1 MSFRK
6 DGRVDLRKIPRI
18 VYRPL
23 LKYKAD
29 GMATQLL
36 HTEHNE
42 GACQP
47 TEALL
52 DIDSRLSGRAKMETE
67 IHEAFHLAAPWAP
80 EIVVL
85 QTSRYIAMI
94 LWYLG
99 YRQDN
104 TKNRHIKDNP

>member
-6 DGRVDLRKIPRI
+6 DGRVDLRKLPKI

-23 LKYKAD
+23 LKHSAY

-42 GACQP
+42 GKDQP

-52 DIDSRLSGRAKMETE
+52 EIDSRLSGRPKMETE
-67 IHEAFHLAAPWAP
+67 IHEAFHLACPWAP
-80 EIVVL
+80 EIVVT

-94 LWYLG
+94 LWHLG
-99 YRQDN
+99 YRQ
-104 TKNRHIKDNP
+104 KEGPV

>member
-6 DGRVDLRKIPRI
+6 DGRVDLRKLPKI

-23 LKYKAD
+23 LKYNAA

-42 GACQP
+42 GTRQP

-52 DIDSRLSGRAKMETE
+52 EIDSRLTGRAKLETE

-85 QTSRYIAMI
+85 QTSRYIAMVI
-94 LWYLG
+94 WHLG
-99 YRQDN
+99 YRQE
-104 TKNRHIKDNP
+104 KAR